1 MGVCAVFLYFPA
13 SSRILATM
21 SREHSG
27 SVLGKYYGFGGLLTS
42 VLDLA
47 ATAIYARVESEIF
60 LFRGIMLFFAVVN
73 LVTGTLI
80 GLKFWNQKTDIE
92 KGNPVRL
99 RDVSAVLRQPKVWL
113 IALIT
118 MCNYLICC
126 LMSYYT
132 PYLTGV
138 FGVSESYALLI
149 AVIRLGVF
157 SLAAG
162 LIWGKWT
169 DRIGSAT
176 RVIRFSFVLLA
187 VLFAGLLVNDRW
199 GRSSIAVILITFG
212 IALISLGNKSMTLV
226 LFTEKQIS
234 PRVLG
239 TAIGIVS
246 FIGYSPDAFFYPAA
260 GKILEQTGD
269 GAYAILFLI
278 GIAAALIGM
287 LCGNTLIQKLPD

>member
-1 MGVCAVFLYFPA
+1 
-13 SSRILATM
+13 
-21 SREHSG
+21 
-27 SVLGKYYGFGGLLTS
+27 
-42 VLDLA
+42 
-47 ATAIYARVESEIF
+47 
-60 LFRGIMLFFAVVN
+60 MLFFAGVN

-80 GLKFWNQKTDIE
+80 GLKFWNQKTTIE
-92 KGNPVRL
+92 KGSPVRL
-99 RDVSAVLRQPKVWL
+99 QDISAVLRQPKIWL

-118 MCNYLICC
+118 MSNYLICC

-132 PYLTGV
+132 PYLTDV
-138 FGVSESYALLI
+138 FGVSESYAMLA

-157 SLAAG
+157 GLAAG

-176 RVIRFSFVLLA
+176 RVIRFSFVMLA
-187 VLFAGLLVNDRW
+187 VLFAGLFGNDRW
-199 GRSSIAVILITFG
+199 GRSGIVVLLITFG
-212 IALISLGNKSMTLV
+212 IALISLGNKSITLV
-226 LFTEKQIS
+226 LLTEKQIS

-287 LCGNTLIQKLPD
+287 LCGKD